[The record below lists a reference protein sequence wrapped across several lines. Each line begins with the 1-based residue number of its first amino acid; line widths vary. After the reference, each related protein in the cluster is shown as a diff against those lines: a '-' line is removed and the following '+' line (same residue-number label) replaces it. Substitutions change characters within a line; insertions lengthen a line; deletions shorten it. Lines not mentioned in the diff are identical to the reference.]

1 MVLVLGEIPSSGIK
15 VLLVVTM
22 KGEAL
27 ELVKRGNQAF
37 VNKEDDDTKN
47 CNLVHY
53 RDVDFVSSR
62 RRVEI

>member
-1 MVLVLGEIPSSGIK
+1 
-15 VLLVVTM
+15 M

-27 ELVKRGNQAF
+27 KLVKRGNQASE
-37 VNKEDDDTKN
+37 NKEDDDTKN
-47 CNLVHY
+47 YELVLY